1 MKGLLA
7 ADRLRA
13 IAEEVRTRSSERVVD
28 LAQAFGVSGET
39 IRRDLETL
47 EKEGHI
53 KRVYG
58 GAVDVRQAPVQRY
71 DEREVHRIEE
81 KQAIGRL
88 AASTLVEDGDTLIVD
103 VGTTALAFCAHL
115 QGKRGLTVVTPSI
128 RAAQQLRSTTEAR
141 VIVTGGVLQDEEPYL
156 TGPVAQ
162 ETISRSHVR
171 RAFISCGGLAFESG
185 LTDFDDAEVALRRSI
200 VRSADQVVV
209 LADSSKVGVRAFAVI
224 GGLEVMDV
232 LVTDSQVHD
241 EVRRRLEDMG
251 IEVLVATDVGGAGGE
266 RSD

>member
-13 IAEEVRTRSSERVVD
+13 IAGEVRTRSSVRVVD
-28 LAQAFGVSGET
+28 LAQVFGVSGET
-39 IRRDLETL
+39 IRRDLEIL
-47 EKEGHI
+47 EREGQI

-58 GAVDVRQAPVQRY
+58 GAVDARQAPVRRY
-71 DEREVHRIEE
+71 DEREAHRIEE
-81 KQAIGRL
+81 KKAIGRL
-88 AASTLVEDGDTLIVD
+88 ASTLVEDGDTLIVD

-128 RAAQQLRSTTEAR
+128 RAAQLLRSTTEAR
-141 VIVTGGVLQDEEPYL
+141 VIVTGGVLHDEEPYL

-162 ETISRSHVR
+162 ETILRFHVR
-171 RAFISCGGLAFESG
+171 KAFISCGGLAFESG

-224 GGLEVMDV
+224 GRLEVMDV
-232 LVTDSQVHD
+232 LVTDSGVHD

-251 IEVLVATDVGGAGGE
+251 IEVLVATGVGGAGGDG
-266 RSD
+266 SA